1 MTVVLNLSADVE
13 KELKARA
20 SERGMSLDEYIQEV
34 VTKDAKSLAES
45 SRSVQPRN
53 LHELLVNSPLFGAEL
68 DLERIREYPRKVDI
82 E

>member
-1 MTVVLNLSADVE
+1 MTVVLNLSPDIE

-20 SERGMSLDEYIQEV
+20 NERGMSLDEYIQEV
-34 VTKDAKSLAES
+34 VIKDAKGSTERPSPA
-45 SRSVQPRN
+45 QPQN
-53 LHELLVNSPLFGAEL
+53 LHELLVNSPLYGAEL